1 MYELTKIYKT
11 KAMAVNAIRMTATNK
26 GWKVLSTEDAAQHV
40 WPQAEGFT
48 VNNTSLNLALGF
60 ISEADADALEQRVPA
75 GSVTNGEALEAV
87 NAALCGATGNMVSDA
102 VNIRAD
108 AWNDRIAAM
117 PDDQVKTLFE
127 QTGRRI
133 PSIGNALSH
142 MREALRQEHPDD
154 LDNYTIAP
162 KLQAPSKL
170 EESKKA
176 AKAAKKA
183 DKAPKGPGEEGR
195 SATRCN
201 VVNGARRPLRGK
213 TLLVWEV
220 TERLQAQLERVPTLK
235 EVHEQLVSMEPG
247 FNKTTAGIQYYACR
261 AYNGW
266 ASDKK

>member
-87 NAALCGATGNMVSDA
+87 NAALSEQAHKDA
-102 VNIRAD
+102 
-108 AWNDRIAAM
+108 
-117 PDDQVKTLFE
+117 KE
-127 QTGRRI
+127 
-133 PSIGNALSH
+133 
-142 MREALRQEHPDD
+142 
-154 LDNYTIAP
+154 P

-176 AKAAKKA
+176 AKAAKASVKTKSDVNPQQA
-183 DKAPKGPGEEGR
+183 EAR
-195 SATRCN
+195 ATRCN

-213 TLLVWEV
+213 TLLVWET
-220 TERLQAQLERVPTLK
+220 TERMNEQMGRVPSLK
-235 EVHEQLVSMEPG
+235 EVHEELCRLEPG

>member
-60 ISEADADALEQRVPA
+60 ISEADADALSQRVPE
-75 GSVTNGEALEAV
+75 GSVTDGKALEAV
-87 NAALCGATGNMVSDA
+87 NAALSEQAHKD
-102 VNIRAD
+102 
-108 AWNDRIAAM
+108 
-117 PDDQVKTLFE
+117 VK
-127 QTGRRI
+127 
-133 PSIGNALSH
+133 
-142 MREALRQEHPDD
+142 
-154 LDNYTIAP
+154 AP

-176 AKAAKKA
+176 AKANKKA
-183 DKAPKGPGEEGR
+183 AKESAEPKAQ
-195 SATRCN
+195 TRCN

-213 TLLVWEV
+213 TLLVWET
-220 TERLQAQLERVPTLK
+220 TERMNEQMGRVPSLK
-235 EVHEQLVSMEPG
+235 EVHEELCRMYPD

-266 ASDKK
+266 ESKK

>member
-87 NAALCGATGNMVSDA
+87 NAALA
-102 VNIRAD
+102 
-108 AWNDRIAAM
+108 
-117 PDDQVKTLFE
+117 E
-127 QTGRRI
+127 QA
-133 PSIGNALSH
+133 NV
-142 MREALRQEHPDD
+142 DKK
-154 LDNYTIAP
+154 AP

-170 EESKKA
+170 EQDKKA

-183 DKAPKGPGEEGR
+183 DKAPKGTGEGDK
-195 SATRCN
+195 SATRCE
-201 VVNGARRPLRGK
+201 VKNGARRPLRGK
-213 TLLVWEV
+213 TLLVWET
-220 TERLQAQLERVPTLK
+220 TEILAAGPNGIPTLK
-235 EVHEQLVSMEPG
+235 EVYEELCRLEPG

-261 AYNGW
+261 TYNGW
-266 ASDKK
+266 ESKK

>member
-60 ISEADADALEQRVPA
+60 ISEADADALSQRVPA

-87 NAALCGATGNMVSDA
+87 NAALSEQAHKDA
-102 VNIRAD
+102 
-108 AWNDRIAAM
+108 
-117 PDDQVKTLFE
+117 K
-127 QTGRRI
+127 
-133 PSIGNALSH
+133 
-142 MREALRQEHPDD
+142 
-154 LDNYTIAP
+154 AP

-176 AKAAKKA
+176 AKANKKA
-183 DKAPKGPGEEGR
+183 AKEDVEPYTMPGCKQ
-195 SATRCN
+195 TRCN

-213 TLLVWEV
+213 TLLVWET
-220 TERLQAQLERVPTLK
+220 TEMLAAGPNGIPTLK
-235 EVHEQLVSMEPG
+235 EVYEELCRLEPG

-266 ASDKK
+266 ESKK

>member
-1 MYELTKIYKT
+1 MYDLTKEYKT

-26 GWKVLSTEDAAQHV
+26 GWKVLSTDDAAQHV

-60 ISEADADALEQRVPA
+60 ITEADADALAQRVPA
-75 GSVTNGEALEAV
+75 GSITNGEALEAV
-87 NAALCGATGNMVSDA
+87 NAALSEQAHKDA
-102 VNIRAD
+102 
-108 AWNDRIAAM
+108 
-117 PDDQVKTLFE
+117 K
-127 QTGRRI
+127 
-133 PSIGNALSH
+133 
-142 MREALRQEHPDD
+142 
-154 LDNYTIAP
+154 AP

-176 AKAAKKA
+176 AKANKKA
-183 DKAPKGPGEEGR
+183 AKESAEPKAP
-195 SATRCN
+195 TRCN

-213 TLLVWEV
+213 TLLVWET

-235 EVHEQLVSMEPG
+235 EVHDQLVSMEPG

-266 ASDKK
+266 ESTKGSK

>member
-60 ISEADADALEQRVPA
+60 ISEADADALSQRVPE
-75 GSVTNGEALEAV
+75 GSVTDGKALEAV
-87 NAALCGATGNMVSDA
+87 NAALS
-102 VNIRAD
+102 
-108 AWNDRIAAM
+108 
-117 PDDQVKTLFE
+117 E
-127 QTGRRI
+127 QA
-133 PSIGNALSH
+133 NV
-142 MREALRQEHPDD
+142 DKK
-154 LDNYTIAP
+154 AP

-170 EESKKA
+170 EQDKKA

-183 DKAPKGPGEEGR
+183 DKAPKGTGEGDK
-195 SATRCN
+195 SATRCE
-201 VVNGARRPLRGK
+201 VKNGARRPLRGK
-213 TLLVWEV
+213 TLLVWET
-220 TERLQAQLERVPTLK
+220 TEMLAAGPNGIPTLR
-235 EVHEQLVSMEPG
+235 EVYEELCRLEPG

-266 ASDKK
+266 ESKK

>member
-26 GWKVLSTEDAAQHV
+26 GWKVLSTDDAAQHV

-87 NAALCGATGNMVSDA
+87 NAALSEQAHKDA
-102 VNIRAD
+102 
-108 AWNDRIAAM
+108 
-117 PDDQVKTLFE
+117 K
-127 QTGRRI
+127 
-133 PSIGNALSH
+133 
-142 MREALRQEHPDD
+142 
-154 LDNYTIAP
+154 AP

-170 EESKKA
+170 EESKKEN
-176 AKAAKKA
+176 AKERSQRQLEIHEKLNEAEP
-183 DKAPKGPGEEGR
+183 KAP
-195 SATRCN
+195 TRCN

-213 TLLVWEV
+213 TLLVWET
-220 TERLQAQLERVPTLK
+220 TEAIQKESEEVPSLK
-235 EVHEQLVSMEPG
+235 QVYEALCKVEPG

>member
-60 ISEADADALEQRVPA
+60 ISEADADALSQRVPE
-75 GSVTNGEALEAV
+75 GSVTDGKALEAAS
-87 NAALCGATGNMVSDA
+87 AALTSVKDA
-102 VNIRAD
+102 LTTEEVMAD
-108 AWNDRIAAM
+108 AKAR
-117 PDDQVKTLFE
+117 
-127 QTGRRI
+127 
-133 PSIGNALSH
+133 
-142 MREALRQEHPDD
+142 
-154 LDNYTIAP
+154 

-176 AKAAKKA
+176 AKANKKA
-183 DKAPKGPGEEGR
+183 AKEDNPEAIKQ
-195 SATRCN
+195 TRCN

-220 TERLQAQLERVPTLK
+220 TERLQAQLERVPSLK

>member
-60 ISEADADALEQRVPA
+60 ISEADADALSQRVPE
-75 GSVTNGEALEAV
+75 GSVTDGKALEAAS
-87 NAALCGATGNMVSDA
+87 AALTSVKDA
-102 VNIRAD
+102 LTTEEVMAD
-108 AWNDRIAAM
+108 AKAR
-117 PDDQVKTLFE
+117 
-127 QTGRRI
+127 
-133 PSIGNALSH
+133 
-142 MREALRQEHPDD
+142 
-154 LDNYTIAP
+154 

-176 AKAAKKA
+176 VKANKKAAKE
-183 DKAPKGPGEEGR
+183 DVEPYTMPGCKQ
-195 SATRCN
+195 TRCN

-213 TLLVWEV
+213 TLLVWET
-220 TERLQAQLERVPTLK
+220 TEMLAAGPNGIPTLK
-235 EVHEQLVSMEPG
+235 EVYEELCRLEPG

-266 ASDKK
+266 ESKK

>member
-1 MYELTKIYKT
+1 M
-11 KAMAVNAIRMTATNK
+11 NAIRMTATNK

-60 ISEADADALEQRVPA
+60 ITEEQAEVAQRVPA
-75 GSVTNGEALEAV
+75 GSIADGKALEAV
-87 NAALCGATGNMVSDA
+87 NAALAEQAHKDA
-102 VNIRAD
+102 
-108 AWNDRIAAM
+108 
-117 PDDQVKTLFE
+117 K
-127 QTGRRI
+127 
-133 PSIGNALSH
+133 
-142 MREALRQEHPDD
+142 
-154 LDNYTIAP
+154 AP

-176 AKAAKKA
+176 AKANKKA
-183 DKAPKGPGEEGR
+183 AKEDNPEAVKQ
-195 SATRCN
+195 TRCN

-247 FNKTTAGIQYYACR
+247 FNKTTTGIQYYACR

>member
-60 ISEADADALEQRVPA
+60 ISEADADALSQRVPE
-75 GSVTNGEALEAV
+75 GSVTDGKALEAV
-87 NAALCGATGNMVSDA
+87 NAALSEQSHKDA
-102 VNIRAD
+102 
-108 AWNDRIAAM
+108 
-117 PDDQVKTLFE
+117 KE
-127 QTGRRI
+127 
-133 PSIGNALSH
+133 
-142 MREALRQEHPDD
+142 
-154 LDNYTIAP
+154 P

-170 EESKKA
+170 EESKKQA
-176 AKAAKKA
+176 RKDKKAAKEDNPKA
-183 DKAPKGPGEEGR
+183 VKQ
-195 SATRCN
+195 TRCN

-213 TLLVWEV
+213 TLLVWET
-220 TERLQAQLERVPTLK
+220 TEAIQKESEEVPSLK
-235 EVHEQLVSMEPG
+235 QVYEALCKVEPG

-266 ASDKK
+266 ESSKGSK

>member
-26 GWKVLSTEDAAQHV
+26 GWKVLSTDDAAQHV

-60 ISEADADALEQRVPA
+60 ISEADADALSQRVPE
-75 GSVTNGEALEAV
+75 GSVTDGKALEAV
-87 NAALCGATGNMVSDA
+87 NAALAEQAHKD
-102 VNIRAD
+102 
-108 AWNDRIAAM
+108 
-117 PDDQVKTLFE
+117 VK
-127 QTGRRI
+127 
-133 PSIGNALSH
+133 
-142 MREALRQEHPDD
+142 
-154 LDNYTIAP
+154 AP

-170 EESKKA
+170 EESKKEN
-176 AKAAKKA
+176 AKERSQRRQLEIHEKLNEAEPKA
-183 DKAPKGPGEEGR
+183 Q
-195 SATRCN
+195 TRCN

-213 TLLVWEV
+213 TLLVWET
-220 TERLQAQLERVPTLK
+220 TERMNEQMGRVPSLK
-235 EVHEQLVSMEPG
+235 EVHEELCRMYPD

>member
-60 ISEADADALEQRVPA
+60 ISEADADALAQRVPE
-75 GSVTNGEALEAV
+75 GSVTDGKALEAV
-87 NAALCGATGNMVSDA
+87 NAALAEQAHKDA
-102 VNIRAD
+102 KEPLANGKFI
-108 AWNDRIAAM
+108 
-117 PDDQVKTLFE
+117 
-127 QTGRRI
+127 GRE
-133 PSIGNALSH
+133 GNAYAG
-142 MREALRQEHPDD
+142 MEPWGRE
-154 LDNYTIAP
+154 
-162 KLQAPSKL
+162 KLQNPSKL

-176 AKAAKKA
+176 AKANKKA
-183 DKAPKGPGEEGR
+183 AKESAEPKAQ
-195 SATRCN
+195 TRCN

-266 ASDKK
+266 SSDKK